1 MLEIILNY
9 VYECLGE
16 KSPGVPYLLKF
27 QSSGVE
33 SENYSLVIQKIRL
46 HSGDPENYTTL
57 WWSRNSDHA
66 LVIYKISNT
75 AMLRPSQVR
84 V

>member
-27 QSSGVE
+27 NHLKSNGIKKSLKCKTNTLSILMHQMRISTNQVSSV
-33 SENYSLVIQKIRL
+33 V
-46 HSGDPENYTTL
+46 
-57 WWSRNSDHA
+57 
-66 LVIYKISNT
+66 
-75 AMLRPSQVR
+75 LRPKKLEIGNENV
-84 V
+84 